1 LINLPFTPV
10 IFSPFDEK
18 PPFQATKNVVEDF
31 FSFNL
36 LC

>member
-31 FSFNL
+31 FSFNP

>member
-10 IFSPFDEK
+10 ISSPFDEK

-31 FSFNL
+31 FSFNP